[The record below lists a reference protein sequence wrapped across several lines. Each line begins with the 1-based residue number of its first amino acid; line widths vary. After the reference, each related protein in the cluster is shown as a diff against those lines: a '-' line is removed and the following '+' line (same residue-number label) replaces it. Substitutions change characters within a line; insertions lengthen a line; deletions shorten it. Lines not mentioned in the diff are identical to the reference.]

1 VLRYEDISR
10 EPEVVLKKIS
20 QKFNVSLQDQT
31 KNFLHFH
38 NNARW
43 KEEQHSKRLKNPKA
57 KNTTNILDLV
67 ENLEKAENPL
77 QDIFKDMAK
86 QKEFKQETD
95 FEEDINIIGNKI
107 STEIPI
113 EIEVLEEGS
122 ANEDDSADYYDSKG
136 KLMTVRRKRSLL
148 MLPGKSLKKKRNY
161 VNEDPEGRS
170 YYFSTFR
177 KKNFD
182 PDHWKN
188 TLPKN
193 ISEAVLKEENC
204 RKVLEYHSYDF

>member
-1 VLRYEDISR
+1 MVFYIIS
-10 EPEVVLKKIS
+10 LTDC
-20 QKFNVSLQDQT
+20 F
-31 KNFLHFH
+31 
-38 NNARW
+38 
-43 KEEQHSKRLKNPKA
+43 RLKNPKA

-188 TLPKN
+188 TLPK
-193 ISEAVLKEENC
+193 
-204 RKVLEYHSYDF
+204 

>member
-1 VLRYEDISR
+1 MG
-10 EPEVVLKKIS
+10 
-20 QKFNVSLQDQT
+20 
-31 KNFLHFH
+31 
-38 NNARW
+38 
-43 KEEQHSKRLKNPKA
+43 
-57 KNTTNILDLV
+57 LDLV

-170 YYFSTFR
+170 YYFSTF
-177 KKNFD
+177 
-182 PDHWKN
+182 
-188 TLPKN
+188 
-193 ISEAVLKEENC
+193 
-204 RKVLEYHSYDF
+204 